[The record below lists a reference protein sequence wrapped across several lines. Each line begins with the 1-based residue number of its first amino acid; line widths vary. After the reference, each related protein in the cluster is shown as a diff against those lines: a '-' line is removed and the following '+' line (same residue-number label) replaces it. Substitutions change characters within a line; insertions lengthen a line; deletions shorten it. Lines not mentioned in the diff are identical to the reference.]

1 MEQADCDRKSN
12 EFLPGTSRAPFCRS
26 RNTRVSDR
34 LPTARRR
41 YGPTAAAYSC
51 GAPRALP
58 ADLQAIID
66 RGRGEVRLRRT
77 YRDQSAGLAATAG
90 GNPRSG
96 EPIHCKL
103 VPISGLPA
111 TKQGL
116 GTHARAVCWEHGH
129 RCSRNPPSKA
139 PDGPGRR
146 RAARTVRFPQSHCR
160 STRERSG
167 HLEHGQFQSVR
178 RTAAER
184 SRRYRR

>member
-116 GTHARAVCWEHGH
+116 GTTRVQSAGSMATGAVAIRPLKLLTDLGVGEQ
-129 RCSRNPPSKA
+129 RE
-139 PDGPGRR
+139 
-146 RAARTVRFPQSHCR
+146 QSGSPNHIADQR
-160 STRERSG
+160 GSDQVT
-167 HLEHGQFQSVR
+167 
-178 RTAAER
+178 
-184 SRRYRR
+184 